1 LFREPRK
8 NHIKKNRKVNR
19 QRREGIPT
27 HFCLEKL
34 SFGVLLCGILTPLTI
49 DIVEKERKNV
59 KLFWNYCDTYRRRI
73 YLSLLIPLMAIAS
86 FLPEG
91 WMEFKYKYYIVI
103 QNDFSVKKWVR

>member
-49 DIVEKERKNV
+49 DIVEKEKKRERV
-59 KLFWNYCDTYRRRI
+59 
-73 YLSLLIPLMAIAS
+73 LSS
-86 FLPEG
+86 FG
-91 WMEFKYKYYIVI
+91 IIVI
-103 QNDFSVKKWVR
+103 PIEEGFIFLYLYH

>member
-49 DIVEKERKNV
+49 DIAEKEKKRERV
-59 KLFWNYCDTYRRRI
+59 
-73 YLSLLIPLMAIAS
+73 LSS
-86 FLPEG
+86 FG
-91 WMEFKYKYYIVI
+91 IIVI
-103 QNDFSVKKWVR
+103 PIKEGFIFLYLYH